1 MQKGREGSDEA
12 NKASGVTTVANGSPA
27 RGDIGIE
34 SVYARQVPERDRD
47 TGKERTGYDG
57 GKRVR
62 AGETEQTGREG
73 KSESEMARGQPDL
86 TLCQFSD
93 LLVRR
98 HEEALFTTKSLVDNA
113 G

>member
-1 MQKGREGSDEA
+1 M
-12 NKASGVTTVANGSPA
+12 VANGSPA

-34 SVYARQVPERDRD
+34 SVYVRQVPERDREREN
-47 TGKERTGYDG
+47 GMRRRKEGT
-57 GKRVR
+57 R
-62 AGETEQTGREG
+62 AGETVLGSQGGKG
-73 KSESEMARGQPDL
+73 KSESEMARGQPDR
-86 TLCQFSD
+86 TLCQLSD

>member
-1 MQKGREGSDEA
+1 M
-12 NKASGVTTVANGSPA
+12 
-27 RGDIGIE
+27 
-34 SVYARQVPERDRD
+34 RDRFRREIG

-62 AGETEQTGREG
+62 AGETEGYRERRER
-73 KSESEMARGQPDL
+73 SESEMARGQPDR
-86 TLCQFSD
+86 TLCQLSD

>member
-1 MQKGREGSDEA
+1 M
-12 NKASGVTTVANGSPA
+12 TTVANGSLA

-47 TGKERTGYDG
+47 RERENG

-62 AGETEQTGREG
+62 AGETKDNRERREE
-73 KSESEMARGQPDL
+73 SESEMARGQPDR
-86 TLCQFSD
+86 TLCQLSD

>member
-1 MQKGREGSDEA
+1 M
-12 NKASGVTTVANGSPA
+12 TTVANGSPA

-47 TGKERTGYDG
+47 RERENGIRDG

-62 AGETEQTGREG
+62 TREETEGNRERRED
-73 KSESEMARGQPDL
+73 SESEMARGQPDR
-86 TLCQFSD
+86 TLCQLSD